1 MELTHTGDFTMGKAR
16 IKIHEI
22 DNVGEWYEKV
32 RPTEWQRPYGLKFS
46 QVMTALENASGAD
59 LEDLFEHCDT
69 MVREDVLEES
79 LARLLHNM
87 KVNGADRQTIKN
99 FCWKMENLSA
109 YAFTPH
115 GIECAK
121 KVAQK
126 IR

>member
-1 MELTHTGDFTMGKAR
+1 MGKAR

-69 MVREDVLEES
+69 MVREDVPHTH
-79 LARLLHNM
+79 LLRMASNAP
-87 KVNGADRQTIKN
+87 KRWRKRYGKA
-99 FCWKMENLSA
+99 
-109 YAFTPH
+109 
-115 GIECAK
+115 
-121 KVAQK
+121 
-126 IR
+126 